1 MRVEMEIKMKHKKVL
16 KNMLMLILIGTLC
29 VTGFSKDKDKPLE
42 SQWAAAPASI
52 DGMNTEWG
60 KVPMNTYKKTDV
72 DYAFMNDGENLF
84 ILYTFKNPKFLSSIS
99 WTGLTVWFS
108 PEGKKEKDLGIR
120 FIRKQISADD
130 YIAILEKQVGQAMPE
145 DRKNQIRQN
154 KSYWLFDQE
163 LVNKK
168 AADYSED
175 AERPKYNGASFR
187 SNVLDKAVLFE
198 IVINFAKLAE
208 IAPEIGIEPGKGLSL
223 NFDWGG
229 ATKEYKEA
237 LASGLASRDMRA
249 RDEGASGSLT
259 EERRAGES
267 LGSLER
273 DSSDLARMR
282 GQLQRVK
289 QYDFWVAVK
298 LAQNQ

>member
-1 MRVEMEIKMKHKKVL
+1 MKHKKVL
-16 KNMLMLILIGTLC
+16 NNALILILAGILC
-29 VTGFSKDKDKPLE
+29 VTGFAKDKDKPIE
-42 SQWAAAPASI
+42 SRWATAPASI
-52 DGMNTEWG
+52 DGMSTEWG

-72 DYAFMNDGENLF
+72 DYVFMNDAENLF
-84 ILYTFKNPKFLSSIS
+84 VLFIFKDPKFLSSIS
-99 WTGLTVWFS
+99 WTGMTVWFS
-108 PEGKKEKDLGIR
+108 PQGKKEKDLGIR

-130 YIAILEKQVGQAMPE
+130 YIAILEKQVGQTMPE
-145 DRKNQIRQN
+145 DKKNQIRQN
-154 KSYWLFDQE
+154 KAYLLFDQE

-168 AADYSED
+168 AVDYSTD
-175 AERPKYNGASFR
+175 AARPKYKGATFR
-187 SNVLDKAVLFE
+187 SNVLDKAVLYE
-198 IVINFAKLAE
+198 IVINLPKLAE
-208 IAPEIGIEPGKGLSL
+208 IAPENGIEPGKNLNL

-249 RDEGASGSLT
+249 SAGAATGSAT
-259 EERRAGES
+259 SERGAGEG
-267 LGSLER
+267 LGSLEGER
-273 DSSDLARMR
+273 SDLARMR

>member
-1 MRVEMEIKMKHKKVL
+1 MKNKKAL
-16 KNMLMLILIGTLC
+16 DKMLILILVGILSAA
-29 VTGFSKDKDKPLE
+29 GFAAAKDESIE
-42 SQWAAAPASI
+42 SQWAASPPGI

-60 KVPMNTYKKTDV
+60 IVPMNTYKKTAV

-84 ILYTFKNPKFLSSIS
+84 VLFTFKNPKFLSSIN

-108 PEGKKEKDLGIR
+108 PEGNKEKNLGIR
-120 FIRKQISADD
+120 FLRKQISADD
-130 YIAILEKQVGQAMPE
+130 YIALLEKQVGQTMPE

-154 KSYWLFDQE
+154 KAYWLFDQE

-175 AERPKYNGASFR
+175 AENPKYNGATFR
-187 SNVLDKAVLFE
+187 SNIMDKAVIYE
-198 IVINFAKLAE
+198 IMISLPRLAE
-208 IAPEIGIEPGKGLSL
+208 IAPEIGSEPGNALNL

-249 RDEGASGSLT
+249 RDEGATGNLT
-259 EERRAGES
+259 GERGAGES

-282 GQLQRVK
+282 SQLQRVK
-289 QYDFWVAVK
+289 QYDFWIAVK

>member
-1 MRVEMEIKMKHKKVL
+1 MEVLMKSKKNL
-16 KNMLMLILIGTLC
+16 KKTLILILVGALC
-29 VTGFSKDKDKPLE
+29 VTGYAKDKDNPIE
-42 SQWAAAPASI
+42 SRWATAPASI
-52 DGMNTEWG
+52 DGMSTEWG
-60 KVPMNTYKKTDV
+60 EVPMNTYKKTDV

-84 ILYTFKNPKFLSSIS
+84 ILLTFQNPKFLSSIS
-99 WTGLTVWFS
+99 WTGMTVWFS

-168 AADYSED
+168 AADYTED

-187 SNVLDKAVLFE
+187 SNVLDKALLFE
-198 IVINFAKLAE
+198 IVINLAKLAE
-208 IAPEIGIEPGKGLSL
+208 IAPEIGVEPGKGLNL

-237 LASGLASRDMRA
+237 LASGLTSRDMKA
-249 RDEGASGSLT
+249 RDEGATGNLTGERGS
-259 EERRAGES
+259 GES

-273 DSSDLARMR
+273 DGSNLARMR
-282 GQLQRVK
+282 GQLQKVK

>member
-1 MRVEMEIKMKHKKVL
+1 MEVLMQHKKVL
-16 KNMLMLILIGTLC
+16 NNLFMLILIGILC
-29 VTGFSKDKDKPLE
+29 VTGFAKDKGKPIE

-84 ILYTFKNPKFLSSIS
+84 VLFTFKNPKFLSSIS
-99 WTGLTVWFS
+99 WTGMTVWFS

-120 FIRKQISADD
+120 FIRRQISADD

-145 DRKNQIRQN
+145 DKKNQIRQN
-154 KSYWLFDQE
+154 KAYWLFDQE
-163 LVNKK
+163 LVNKR

-175 AERPKYNGASFR
+175 VERPKFKGASFR
-187 SNVLDKAVLFE
+187 SNVLDKAVLYE
-198 IVINFAKLAE
+198 IVISLPKLAE
-208 IAPEIGIEPGKGLSL
+208 IAPEIGTEPGKDLNL

-237 LASGLASRDMRA
+237 LARGLASRDTRA
-249 RDEGASGSLT
+249 SAGSATGSLT
-259 EERRAGES
+259 GERRAGEG

-273 DSSDLARMR
+273 ESSDLARMR